1 MRSDIV
7 LFPLQVV
14 MFPYSKMP
22 LHIFEERYKK
32 MISGVIDSG
41 GEFGIV
47 LLFEANLQTIGTSSR
62 VIEVTKKFENGEM
75 DIITE
80 GTKRFRLFSYDVG
93 NDELYRGKV
102 EFLEDD
108 NQLYDKSEMQ
118 RAVENYNIL
127 VDLAYKGSI
136 KKISLDDGIWL
147 DGRRSVCYS
156 MAEKCGL
163 SLKEKQQML
172 EMDTEQD
179 RLDFISTYLEN
190 VLPKLKEAERISEII
205 KSDGYIQ

>member
-22 LHIFEERYKK
+22 LHIFEDRYKK
-32 MISGVIDSG
+32 MISGVIESG

-47 LLFEANLQTIGTSSR
+47 LLSEANLQIIGTSSR
-62 VIEVTKKFENGEM
+62 VIEVTKRFENGEM
-75 DIITE
+75 DIVTE
-80 GTKRFRLFSYDVG
+80 GTKRFRLYSYDVG

-102 EFLEDD
+102 EYLEDD
-108 NQLYDKSEMQ
+108 NQLYDKSEMYK
-118 RAVENYNIL
+118 AVENYNIL

-136 KKISLDDGIWL
+136 KKISLDDGTWL

>member
-14 MFPYSKMP
+14 MFPCSKMP

-47 LLFEANLQTIGTSSR
+47 LLFEANLQIVGTSTR
-62 VIEVTKKFENGEM
+62 AIEVTKKFENGEM
-75 DIITE
+75 DIVTE
-80 GTKRFRLFSYDVG
+80 GTKRFRLYSYDVG
-93 NDELYRGKV
+93 NDDLYRGKV
-102 EFLEDD
+102 EYLEDD
-108 NQLYDKSEMQ
+108 NQLYDKSEMNK
-118 RAVENYNIL
+118 AVENYNFL

-136 KKISLDDGIWL
+136 KKIFLDDGTWL
-147 DGRRSVCYS
+147 DGTRSVCYS

>member
-14 MFPYSKMP
+14 MFPNSKMP

-47 LLFEANLQTIGTSSR
+47 LLFEANLQIVGTSTR

-75 DIITE
+75 DIVTE
-80 GTKRFRLFSYDVG
+80 GTKRFRLYSYDVG
-93 NDELYRGKV
+93 NDDLYRGKV
-102 EFLEDD
+102 EYLEDD
-108 NQLYDKSEMQ
+108 NQLYDKSEMNK
-118 RAVENYNIL
+118 AVENYNFL

-136 KKISLDDGIWL
+136 KKIHLDDGTWL

-205 KSDGYIQ
+205 RSDGYIQ

>member
-1 MRSDIV
+1 MEDIT
-7 LFPLQVV
+7 
-14 MFPYSKMP
+14 
-22 LHIFEERYKK
+22 R
-32 MISGVIDSG
+32 
-41 GEFGIV
+41 
-47 LLFEANLQTIGTSSR
+47 A
-62 VIEVTKKFENGEM
+62 IEVTKKFENGEM
-75 DIITE
+75 DIVTE
-80 GTKRFRLFSYDVG
+80 GTKRFRLYSYDVG
-93 NDELYRGKV
+93 NDDLYRGKV
-102 EFLEDD
+102 EYLEDD
-108 NQLYDKSEMQ
+108 NQLYDKSEMNK
-118 RAVENYNIL
+118 AVENYNFL

-136 KKISLDDGIWL
+136 KKIFLDDGTWL
-147 DGRRSVCYS
+147 DGTRSVCYS

>member
-1 MRSDIV
+1 MRNEII

-14 MFPYSKMP
+14 MFPNSKMP

-32 MISGVIDSG
+32 MVGEMISSNN
-41 GEFGIV
+41 EFGIV
-47 LLFEANLQTIGTSSR
+47 LLFDGRLQTIGTSTR
-62 VIEVTKKFENGEM
+62 VIEVSKKFGNGEM

-80 GTKRFRLFSYDVG
+80 GTRRFKLYSYDIG
-93 NDELYRGKV
+93 DDELYRGKV
-102 EFLEDD
+102 EFLDDD
-108 NQLYDKSEMQ
+108 NLLYDKSEMNN
-118 RAVENYNIL
+118 AVDNYNRL
-127 VDLAYKGSI
+127 VELAYKGSV
-136 KKISLDDGIWL
+136 KTISLEDGNWL
-147 DGRRSVCYS
+147 DGSRSVCYS

-163 SLKEKQQML
+163 GLVEKQQML

-179 RLDFISTYLEN
+179 RLDYISTYLEN